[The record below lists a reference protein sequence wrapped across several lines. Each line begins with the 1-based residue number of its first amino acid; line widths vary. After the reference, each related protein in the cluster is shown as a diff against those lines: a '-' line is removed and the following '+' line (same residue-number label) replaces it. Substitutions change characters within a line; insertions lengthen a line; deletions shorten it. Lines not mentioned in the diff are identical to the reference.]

1 MRRKLV
7 LSAVFFS
14 LCLLVSGQLIAQIP
28 LKYGASREGKRTDAA
43 MQRWR
48 ENRFGQF
55 IHFGL
60 YSLAGGHWNG
70 KYVEGAAEWIKG
82 NARISDEDYEAL
94 TRQFVLPEFDA
105 REWARIA
112 KEMGVKY
119 SVITTKHHEGFCL
132 WPSEY
137 TDYDV
142 SRTPFGRDLLKE
154 YVDAYTQ
161 EGIDVYF
168 YYSIIDWNHPDWRS
182 RVETVEDSLAFFRYC
197 DFMNK
202 QITELMTRYPEV
214 KGFWFDGTWDKSVVK
229 FGKITWDIEQ
239 LMHRLNPG
247 IICGS
252 RLRVDEKGARHFDTN
267 GKLMGDYEQ
276 GWERSLPEKAPQ
288 NDWECVMTIPENQW
302 GYQAD
307 WRGHIKSATEIIEM
321 LAAATS
327 MNGNFVLNF
336 GPKGDGSLREEEKQM
351 ARKVGKWMQING
363 EAIYGCAQAPLK
375 PQKWGYYTRHR
386 DNGFVYMVVCYQ
398 PVSGMLKVVLPTGS
412 VIENCVVLGKEG
424 MELKPEKST
433 KNEFVIP
440 APEVKDGFPYVIRLK
455 LKEGDSV
462 GNYVAPKV

>member
-1 MRRKLV
+1 MRYKLV
-7 LSAVFFS
+7 LSAVFLS
-14 LCLLVSGQLIAQIP
+14 LFFMVSGQAAVEIP

-48 ENRFGQF
+48 DHRFGQF

-60 YSLAGGHWNG
+60 YSLAGGYWEG
-70 KYVEGAAEWIKG
+70 KYVEGAAEWIKS
-82 NARISDEDYEAL
+82 NARIADADYEAL
-94 TRQFVLPEFDA
+94 TQQFILPGFNA

-112 KEMGVKY
+112 KEMGVRY

-142 SRTPFGRDLLKE
+142 TNTPFGRDLLKE
-154 YVDAYTQ
+154 YVEAYTK

-168 YYSIIDWNHPDWRS
+168 YYSIIDWNHPDWHS
-182 RVETVEDSLAFFRYC
+182 RVETATDSLAFFRYC

-202 QITELMTRYPEV
+202 QITELMTRYPGV

-239 LMHRLNPG
+239 LMHRLNPD

-267 GKLMGDYEQ
+267 GRLMGDYEQ

-307 WRGHIKSATEIIEM
+307 WRGHIKSAAEIIEM

-327 MNGNFVLNF
+327 MSGNFVLNF
-336 GPKGDGSLREEEKQM
+336 GPKGDGGIREEEKQI
-351 ARKVGKWMQING
+351 AREVGKWMQTNG
-363 EAIYGCAQAPLK
+363 EAIYACEQAPLK
-375 PQKWGYYTRHR
+375 AQKWGYYTRHR
-386 DNGFVYMVVCYQ
+386 TTGFVYMVVCYQ

-412 VIENCVVLGKEG
+412 VIENCVVLGNEG
-424 MELKPEKST
+424 VELRPEKST

-440 APEVKDGFPYVIRLK
+440 APDVKDGYPYVIRLK
-455 LKEGDSV
+455 LKKGDSV
-462 GNYVAPKV
+462 GKYVAPKI